1 MRENL
6 TKWMMVVG
14 LLGGSMALGGAPAPV
29 KAPAPTK
36 EMLDKAKASFTKNC
50 AACHGEKGDASGQ
63 MAAILVPKPRNFQT
77 EPFKKGNKPEE
88 VFTTITK
95 GVPGSTM
102 VAFTQ
107 LPEEERWSLAYYVL
121 ELQKPGSVLGKG
133 KGGKGKGK

>member
-6 TKWMMVVG
+6 MKCVVVAG
-14 LLGGSMALGGAPAPV
+14 LLGGSVAFGAPPAPA

-63 MAAILVPKPRNFQT
+63 MAAVLVPKPRNFQT
-77 EPFKKGNKPEE
+77 EPFKKGNKPDEI
-88 VFTTITK
+88 FKTLSTGI
-95 GVPGSTM
+95 PGSTM
-102 VAFTQ
+102 VAFSQ
-107 LPEEERWSLAYYVL
+107 LPEEERWALSYYVL

-133 KGGKGKGK
+133 GKGKGKGK

>member
-1 MRENL
+1 MTRVNL
-6 TKWMMVVG
+6 MTWTMVVG
-14 LLGGSMALGGAPAPV
+14 LLGGSLALAAPPA
-29 KAPAPTK
+29 KPAPTK
-36 EMLDKAKASFTKNC
+36 EMLDKAKTSFGRNC